1 MNGTGPRVS
10 AIERA
15 AAVAGLLI
23 VAVVFGAGES
33 ASAGQDSQPVSPGGS
48 RGAPSTAKPSQSSK
62 LVVLH
67 VQRNVYMIAG
77 AGGNI
82 AVQVGPEGV
91 LVVDVG
97 LADTS
102 DQVLAAIRTLS
113 DQPIRW
119 ILNTHMHPD
128 HTGANRALSEAG
140 STVGGNAATIVA
152 HVNVLDRMTQAKIPA
167 EANPSNTF
175 YGESKDFSFN
185 DEAVILYHV
194 PEAHTDGD
202 SIVFFRSSDVLVAG
216 DLIDTTRFPVIDI
229 PNGGGV
235 QGVIDGLNRI
245 LDLAVPKHQQEGGT
259 YVIPGHGRILDE
271 ADVLEYRDML
281 VIIRDRIKAMI
292 AKGQSLAQVKAAKP
306 TLDYDRWW
314 GADTGPW
321 TTDMF
326 VEAVFRSLEKK

>member
-1 MNGTGPRVS
+1 MRMGSVVS
-10 AIERA
+10 ATGRA
-15 AAVAGLLI
+15 ARVAILMMAISGG
-23 VAVVFGAGES
+23 VGEPT
-33 ASAGQDSQPVSPGGS
+33 SAGQDLKPVAPGGN
-48 RGAPSTAKPSQSSK
+48 RGTPSTNKPSQNSK
-62 LVVLH
+62 IEILH
-67 VQRNVYMIAG
+67 VQRNVYMLAG

-91 LVVDVG
+91 LIVDAG
-97 LADTS
+97 LAEMS
-102 DQVLAAIRTLS
+102 DQVLAAIQTLS

-119 ILNTHMHPD
+119 IVNTHMHPD
-128 HTGANRALSEAG
+128 HTGANRALAEAG

-152 HVNVLDRMTQAKIPA
+152 HVNVLDRMTQAKIPS
-167 EANPSNTF
+167 EASPNNTF
-175 YGESKDFSFN
+175 YGDSKDFSFN

-216 DLIDTTRFPVIDI
+216 DLINTTRFPVIDLA
-229 PNGGGV
+229 NGGSV

-271 ADVLEYRDML
+271 ADVVEYRDML
-281 VIIRDRIKAMI
+281 VIIRDRIQAMI
-292 AKGQSLAQVKAAKP
+292 KKGLTLEQVKAAKP
-306 TLDYDRWW
+306 TIDYDRWW

-326 VEAVFRSLEKK
+326 VEAVYRSLGRK